1 MILHLDLLAAG
12 GAVLVLAA
20 AAPRMSGERG
30 RARLLSAAVGLGAAV
45 AVLAA
50 DTTVAAV
57 GLLAGGLAARVA
69 CSEGTAPIAAWAFL
83 GDAVVAAGLGAAALD
98 VADPTL
104 PWVEGGAAPGWTA
117 VVVAVGALIRLTAT
131 GMMCSPLVVA
141 AAIIGVRLA
150 GLPATGE
157 STTWLVAAVGLA
169 VVFAWVGRPTAA
181 LAGLGWAG
189 LGVSGG
195 AGVAA
200 FLLGGAAV
208 VAVVDV
214 VTAEH
219 RVEGLGRLWAR
230 LRSATPTPP
239 GSMAGVFA
247 ALAATPAGVGLARM
261 PYDENPEAVLL
272 LLGLVVT
279 VALVARVP
287 RSDER
292 IGALDAAVA
301 ALLVAPL
308 LAPGWW
314 ADRLEITDVARG
326 VTDALTST
334 RAGAVAVI
342 AALVVGGG
350 ASWAASRRAAS
361 PR

>member
-1 MILHLDLLAAG
+1 MILHLDLLGAAG
-12 GAVLVLAA
+12 AALVVAA
-20 AAPRMSGERG
+20 AASRMSRERG
-30 RARLLSAAVGLGAAV
+30 RARLLSAAVGLGAVV

-50 DTTVAAV
+50 DATVAAV

-69 CSEGTAPIAAWAFL
+69 CSEGTAPVAAWGFL

-104 PWVEGGAAPGWTA
+104 PWVEGGAVPGWGV

-131 GMMCSPLVVA
+131 GMMRSPLVAA

-150 GLPATGE
+150 GLPAAGE
-157 STTWLVAAVGLA
+157 PTTWLVVAVGLA
-169 VVFAWVGRPTAA
+169 VVFAWAGRPTAA

-189 LGVSGG
+189 LGVADG
-195 AGVAA
+195 AGAAA
-200 FLLGGAAV
+200 FLLGGVAV
-208 VAVVDV
+208 VAVTDV

-219 RVEGLGRLWAR
+219 RVEGPGRMWAR

-239 GSMAGVFA
+239 RSMAGFLA
-247 ALAATPAGVGLARM
+247 ALAAIPAGVALVRV
-261 PYDENPEAVLL
+261 PYDESPEAVLL

-287 RSDER
+287 LSDDR
-292 IGALDAAVA
+292 VGALDAAVA
-301 ALLVAPL
+301 ALLAVPL

-314 ADRLEITDVARG
+314 ADRLDVTDAARG

-334 RAGAVAVI
+334 RTGAVAV
-342 AALVVGGG
+342 AVALVVGGV
-350 ASWAASRRAAS
+350 ATWAVSRRAAS
-361 PR
+361 PG